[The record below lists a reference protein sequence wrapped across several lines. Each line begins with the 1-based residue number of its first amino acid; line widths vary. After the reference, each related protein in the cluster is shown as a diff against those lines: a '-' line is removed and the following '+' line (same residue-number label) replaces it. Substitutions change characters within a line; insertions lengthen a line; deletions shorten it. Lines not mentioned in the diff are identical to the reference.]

1 MSREDLGV
9 EGGDACD
16 VRRLIECAVVTALA
30 LVKEDDDAGARV
42 EIEGEEGKAGGC
54 AGPAWKVVHSQVRV
68 CACTAFALI
77 VTWSRH
83 LSRHPH
89 AISFLRAFLA

>member
-1 MSREDLGV
+1 VRVHVRERQRNANMSREDLGV

-68 CACTAFALI
+68 CANARP
-77 VTWSRH
+77 S
-83 LSRHPH
+83 P
-89 AISFLRAFLA
+89 